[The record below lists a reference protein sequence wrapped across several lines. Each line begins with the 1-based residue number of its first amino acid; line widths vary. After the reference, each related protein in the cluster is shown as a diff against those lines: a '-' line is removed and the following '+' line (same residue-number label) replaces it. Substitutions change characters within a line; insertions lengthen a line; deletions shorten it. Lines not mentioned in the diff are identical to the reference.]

1 MSTDNPA
8 AAPFLIITTL
18 GDGGVAR
25 IPVADYGQ
33 LDELLDRMA
42 RVCEDAGVA
51 PPATGVWRM
60 DRSVPRPMSRP
71 ELEEGDLR
79 RFGMLDWSESG

>member
-1 MSTDNPA
+1 VSAGDPA
-8 AAPFLIITTL
+8 PAPFLIITAL
-18 GDGGVAR
+18 GDGTVAQ
-25 IPVADYGQ
+25 IPAANYGE
-33 LDELLDRMA
+33 LDELLERMA

-71 ELEEGDLR
+71 ELEEGNLR
-79 RFGMLDWSESG
+79 RLGMLAC